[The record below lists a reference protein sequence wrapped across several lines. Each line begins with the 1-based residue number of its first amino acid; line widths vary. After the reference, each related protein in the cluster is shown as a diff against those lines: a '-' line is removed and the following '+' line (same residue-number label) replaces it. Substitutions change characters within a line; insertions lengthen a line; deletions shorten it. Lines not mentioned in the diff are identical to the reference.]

1 MCRSVIRRN
10 AQNRL
15 RCIEISP
22 RSRAGRRGGW
32 GSGATAR
39 STLAL
44 HKGTVLADEQIEMV
58 ALFIGKL
65 EEDLFAL

>member
-15 RCIEISP
+15 RCIDSSP
-22 RSRAGRRGGW
+22 RARAGRRGGW
-32 GSGATAR
+32 GSRATAR
-39 STLAL
+39 ATLAL
-44 HKGTVLADEQIEMV
+44 DKGTVLANEQIEMV
-58 ALFIGKL
+58 ALLIGKL